1 MKQES
6 SRLEYLPLENSKR
19 TRVLRVFLFK
29 RAFPL
34 ELALAIIVTTSFI
47 NVITLKISAIS
58 LTGNLL
64 VSAASLVTPTPVEPS
79 EVIPNAYATEDV
91 IYQENFNYARALR
104 IDAEREYY
112 LNLVQGNQ
120 RIVEA
125 VYTFAKDLNKDLVF
139 ALILQESGANPKA
152 YNENINKI
160 TGEVVSIDRGVFQ
173 LNSKS
178 YPNLTEADFFHI
190 ETNVKYGVA
199 HLRGELEYWNG
210 NIRKALWT
218 YNAGRN
224 GISDGV
230 PTRTITYAQSI
241 IASVNSIKAEKEWY
255 IKQSLIKYQQATLVA
270 IGKE

>member
-1 MKQES
+1 MKLDPL
-6 SRLEYLPLENSKR
+6 RLNYLSLENSRR
-19 TRVLRVFLFK
+19 TRILRVFLFK
-29 RAFPL
+29 RALPL
-34 ELALAIIVTTSFI
+34 ELALAIIITISFI
-47 NVITLKISAIS
+47 NVMTPKISAMS
-58 LTGNLL
+58 LPENLL
-64 VSAASLVTPTPVEPS
+64 EPPAAIAPMPSESS
-79 EVIPNAYATEDV
+79 EVIPNAYVTEDV

-112 LNLVQGNQ
+112 LNLAQGNQ

-125 VYTFAKDLNKDLVF
+125 VYAFAKDLNKDLVF
-139 ALILQESGANPKA
+139 ALILQESGANPQA
-152 YNENINKI
+152 YNENISRS

-178 YPNLTEADFFHI
+178 YPNLTEKDFFHI
-190 ETNVKYGVA
+190 ETNVRYGVA

-210 NIRKALWT
+210 NVRKALWT

-241 IASVNSIKAEKEWY
+241 IASVNSIKTEKEWY